1 MVICFKVASDFEP
14 FLPIAVNNRADLRLF
29 PADDKVTLE
38 YNDRVMLT
46 FNPRAAG
53 LIPGL
58 ENVGEYIRDSAIVNI
73 IDNDRKPNVLEI
85 IMYILFSWCQCHVWF
100 SVSICE

>member
-1 MVICFKVASDFEP
+1 
-14 FLPIAVNNRADLRLF
+14 
-29 PADDKVTLE
+29 
-38 YNDRVMLT
+38 MLT

-58 ENVGEYIRDSAIVNI
+58 ENVGEYIRDSVIVNI

-85 IMYILFSWCQCHVWF
+85 IMYTLFS
-100 SVSICE
+100 